1 MSRLN
6 LLKTLTLLTLLCCTL
21 FSGSAFAAAAQ
32 VQPITITLPE
42 SLLREAIASV
52 VPIQIDSHVHG
63 MRGEIEVKDIS
74 NLQISKGH
82 IACRMQ
88 LEGSNLGVST
98 NVGGHKINLNIG
110 SVSVDVNTDSALRF
124 DAQKQILY
132 IRPIVK
138 SSSDK
143 QGEADSLISMF
154 NGNELPIALQ
164 KLEPLVS
171 QVGDKMLIING
182 HITDIIA
189 EKDRLVLKLLP
200 TISTRRVK

>member
-6 LLKTLTLLTLLCCTL
+6 PLKMLTLLAVLCCPL
-21 FSGSAFAAAAQ
+21 LSGSAFAATRA
-32 VQPITITLPE
+32 QPITVTLPE
-42 SLLREAIASV
+42 SLLKEAIASV
-52 VPIQIDSHVHG
+52 VPIQIDPHVHG
-63 MRGEIEVKDIS
+63 MRGEIEVKNIS

-82 IACRMQ
+82 LACRMQ
-88 LEGSNLGVST
+88 LEGRNLGVST
-98 NVGGHKINLNIG
+98 KVGDHKINLNIG

-138 SSSDK
+138 STSDK
-143 QGEADSLISMF
+143 QGEADSLIAMF

-164 KLEPLVS
+164 ELEPLVS
-171 QVGDKMLIING
+171 QAGDKMLIING
-182 HITDIIA
+182 RITDIVA
-189 EKDRLVLKLLP
+189 EQDRLVLKLLP

>member
-6 LLKTLTLLTLLCCTL
+6 SLKMLTLLALLCCPL
-21 FSGSAFAAAAQ
+21 FSGSAFAAAQ
-32 VQPITITLPE
+32 VQPITVTLPE

-63 MRGEIEVKDIS
+63 MRGEIEVKNIS

-88 LEGSNLGVST
+88 LEGSHLGVST

-143 QGEADSLISMF
+143 QGQADSLISMF

-171 QVGDKMLIING
+171 QAGNKMLIING
-182 HITDIIA
+182 RITDIIA

-200 TISTRRVK
+200 TISTRKVK